1 MKVLLVGGGS
11 GGHVTPIKA
20 IVLEL
25 MKGRH
30 KPEMMMLCDHSFAEQ
45 SKTLLRELPVQIE
58 TVHSGKFR
66 RYNSLTPW
74 QQLWRLDT
82 LKNLTDVG
90 LIFVGI
96 IESLWLMVRW
106 RPDVMFTK
114 GGFVCVP
121 AALAGFVLRV
131 PIVMHDSDAH
141 PGLANRIISRW
152 AARILTGAPL
162 EFYHYP
168 AAKTRYVGTPID
180 MRFTERYDEAQAK
193 KDLGLDPKRPL
204 IVVTGG
210 GLGSVTINEAVAELG
225 EEWLRSG
232 WQVYHIAGQGND
244 TSLKARFS
252 SFDDYRIVAFEAQML
267 RVLQAADV
275 VVARAGATT
284 LLELAALKKPT
295 IIIPNPYLTSGH
307 QLKNAAVYD
316 KADAAIVISEDMVAD
331 ELADAVSLLVTDT
344 SHAADISEKMHSL
357 VRLDAAK
364 EAADEIKR
372 VGLGGV
378 SKEI

>member
-25 MKGRH
+25 MKGRQ
-30 KPEMMMLCDHSFAEQ
+30 KPEMVMLCDRSFAERAR
-45 SKTLLRELPVQIE
+45 TLFADMPIRTQTI
-58 TVHSGKFR
+58 HSGKFR
-66 RYNSLTPW
+66 RYYSMTIW
-74 QQLWRLDT
+74 QQLWRFDT
-82 LKNLTDVG
+82 LKNLGDIG
-90 LIFVGI
+90 LIILGT
-96 IESLWLMVRW
+96 IESLWLMLRW
-106 RPDVMFTK
+106 RPDVMFAK

-121 AALAGFVLRV
+121 AALAAGFLGI

-141 PGLANRIISRW
+141 SGLANRIVGRW
-152 AARILTGAPL
+152 ATRILTGAPL

-168 AAKTRYVGTPID
+168 ESKSRYVGTPID
-180 MRFTERYDEAQAK
+180 MQFTETYDKAAAK
-193 KDLGLDPKRPL
+193 KNLGFDTKRPL

-210 GLGSVTINEAVAELG
+210 GLGSVTLNDAVAELG
-225 EEWLRSG
+225 EEWLRNG

-244 TSLKARFS
+244 VSLKARFS
-252 SFDDYRIVAFEAQML
+252 SFEDYRIVAFEAHML
-267 RVLQAADV
+267 AVLRAADV

-295 IIIPNPYLTSGH
+295 IIIPNPYLTGGH

-316 KADAAIVISEDMVAD
+316 KADAAIVIPEDLVLD
-331 ELADAVSLLVTDT
+331 ELGDAVSLLVTD
-344 SHAADISEKMHSL
+344 SVHAADMSEKMHSL

-364 EAADEIKR
+364 VAADEIKW
-372 VGLGGV
+372 VATGV
-378 SKEI
+378 RAD